1 MKELIKGILDVLA
14 LLICLPLYLAFKLG
28 QWTRGGDRFFWGV
41 SQLLSMVPGLSGN
54 YIRKGFYRMA
64 MTRCDRGA
72 TILFGT
78 IFAQADTEIGAGVYI
93 GPFCNIG
100 SSVIEDHCT
109 LGSNV
114 HILSGSRQ
122 HDFASVDI
130 PIQQQ
135 AGTFEKIRIGE
146 DTWIGNSSVVMASV
160 GKKCVIGAG
169 SVVVGVVEDY
179 SIMAGNPARLIR
191 KRI

>member
-1 MKELIKGILDVLA
+1 M
-14 LLICLPLYLAFKLG
+14 
-28 QWTRGGDRFFWGV
+28 FWGF
-41 SQLLSMVPGLSGN
+41 SQLLSLIPGLPGN

-72 TILFGT
+72 IILFGT

-100 SSVIEDHCT
+100 TSIIEDHCT

-122 HDFASVDI
+122 HDFTSLNT

-146 DTWIGNSSVVMASV
+146 DTWIGNCSVVMANV

-169 SVVVGVVEDY
+169 SVVTSPVEDY
-179 SIMAGNPARLIR
+179 SIVAGNPARLIR